1 MIIRQLTL
9 RNYKQYTSLDLVF
22 EEGLVGIIGRN
33 GAGKSTIF
41 EAILYCLFGYEQSG
55 AKNFVRSTYASD
67 DAAPVELKLS
77 FLIGQTEYE
86 VQRSLRGRTPTAYA
100 SLYRNGQQL
109 ATGVSVVN
117 QELVRILGLDAEAF
131 RRSVFSGQKEL
142 SELSGAKGEERKKL
156 VRRMM
161 GFDTLDTAQQ
171 VLRTDINA
179 LKTRL
184 KGRAAR

>member
-9 RNYKQYTSLDLVF
+9 RNYKQYTSLNLVF

-41 EAILYCLFGYEQSG
+41 EAILYCLFGKETQLG
-55 AKNFVRSTYASD
+55 TKNFARSTYAAD
-67 DAAPVELKLS
+67 ETAPVELKLS
-77 FLIGQTEYE
+77 FLIGQMEYE
-86 VQRSLRGRTPTAYA
+86 VQRSFRGRTLTAYA
-100 SLYRNGQQL
+100 DLYRNGQQI

-142 SELSGAKGEERKKL
+142 AELSNTNGEERKKL
-156 VRRMM
+156 VRRM
-161 GFDTLDTAQQ
+161 
-171 VLRTDINA
+171 
-179 LKTRL
+179 
-184 KGRAAR
+184 